1 MNRILV
7 IRGGAIGDF
16 ILTLPTLA
24 ALRERFPE
32 SHLEILGY
40 KHIVA
45 LAERRFYANATR
57 SIEYGPLA
65 SFFAKDSELCGEL
78 MKYFASFDLIISYL
92 FDPDGIFVANLA
104 RSGTKHVVC
113 GPPIIT
119 GKTHAARQL
128 AKPLEE
134 LGTTLATS
142 AAVFYPAAGDREF
155 ARLFLDLL
163 TPPVVALHPG
173 SGSTSK
179 NWPLDRWSEL
189 GQRLLATNP
198 GVSLILIGGEAD
210 RAAIQSLRDVLPPN
224 RVAIAEDLPLPHL
237 GGVLGRCDLFI
248 GHDSGIS
255 HLAAATGANCLLL
268 FGRTDPA
275 IWAPANENAHA
286 LRARGG
292 DMTDI
297 ATDQVVRA
305 AQELM
310 RIGIST

>member
-1 MNRILV
+1 MNQILV

-24 ALRERFPE
+24 ALRERFPD

-40 KHIVA
+40 KHIIA
-45 LAERRFYANATR
+45 LADRRFYANATR

-78 MKYFASFDLIISYL
+78 TKYFASFDLVISYL

-104 RSGTKHVVC
+104 RSGTKRVVC
-113 GPPIIT
+113 GPSRIT
-119 GKTHAARQL
+119 GKAHAARQL
-128 AKPLEE
+128 AEPLDE
-134 LGTTLATS
+134 LGITLATS
-142 AAVFYPAAGDREF
+142 AAVFHPAAADREF
-155 ARLFLDLL
+155 ARLFLESL
-163 TPPVVALHPG
+163 TLPLVALHPG

-179 NWPLDRWSEL
+179 NWLLDRWSEL
-189 GQRLLATNP
+189 AQQLLVMNAS
-198 GVSLILIGGEAD
+198 VSLILIGGEAD

-224 RVAIAEDLPLPHL
+224 RRAIAEDLPLPHV
-237 GGVLGRCDLFI
+237 GAVLGSCDLFI

-255 HLAAATGANCLLL
+255 HLAAATGTNCLLL

-275 IWAPANENAHA
+275 VWAPANENARV

-292 DMTDI
+292 DMTNI
-297 ATDQVVRA
+297 TTDQVVRA